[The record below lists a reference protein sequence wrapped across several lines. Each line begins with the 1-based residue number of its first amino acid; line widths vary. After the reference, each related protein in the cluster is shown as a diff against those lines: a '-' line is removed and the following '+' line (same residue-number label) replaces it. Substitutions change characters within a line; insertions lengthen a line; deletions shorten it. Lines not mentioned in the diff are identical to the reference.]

1 MIEQRIMENN
11 YEFSPDLS
19 KSSIVLIKSMLHP
32 DKNQRPSAKQL
43 LTFEFFNILQKR
55 MSRKPSNVIIKK
67 VDIHEVEKLQ
77 IEIARLKNINEQ
89 IINDNKE
96 LNRRIKINKNQE
108 INSEVDRLTKE
119 ISQKNAQINDLKQEL
134 EDFQQEYTSLKRN
147 FESLTYK
154 YTVQEAEN
162 ERLNSDIKNS
172 KNLNSYLFKNSKV
185 NS

>member
-1 MIEQRIMENN
+1 MENN
-11 YEFSPDLS
+11 YEFSPELS

-43 LTFEFFNILQKR
+43 LTFEFFNILQNK

-89 IINDNKE
+89 VMNDNKE

-119 ISQKNAQINDLKQEL
+119 VSQKSAEIDDLKQEL
-134 EDFQQEYTSLKRN
+134 EDFQQEYSSLKRN
-147 FESLTYK
+147 FESLSYK

-162 ERLNSDIKNS
+162 ERLNSEVKNS